1 MTRKLWILGAS
12 VFILTLLLNL
22 PAAAV
27 ARLINWPPGWQPQT
41 VSGTLWDGRVER
53 IGMIGPLAWKLQ
65 PWFGMGLLEGGFQQQ
80 AWALAL
86 NGWPWAW
93 RAELIPGAPLVAP
106 ASGYALD
113 GQWQGSVHV
122 QGRGS
127 RCTAGGGEL
136 LGQDMALL
144 SPWMMVL
151 GNARLT
157 VECRDSLQLLVD
169 VRREGEHRF
178 EGRMDP
184 FAQRAQ
190 ISGEVRPEASV
201 TPLLIQSGMLKA
213 GESRFERTLGKR

>member
-27 ARLINWPPGWQPQT
+27 ARLINWSPGWQPQA
-41 VSGTLWDGRVER
+41 VSGTLWDGRLER
-53 IGMIGPLAWKLQ
+53 IGVIGPLAWRLQ
-65 PWFGMGLLEGGFQQQ
+65 PWFGHARLEGGFQQQ
-80 AWALAL
+80 AWALAA

-127 RCTAGGGEL
+127 RCTAGSGEL
-136 LGQDMALL
+136 LGHDMALL
-144 SPWMMVL
+144 SPWMIVL

-157 VECRDSLQLLVD
+157 VECRNSLQLLVD

-201 TPLLIQSGMLKA
+201 TPLLIQSGMLKT